1 MFPLFQAPLFF
12 AQTVD
17 QKTKMMGDELISAI
31 DSTMEHLNRG
41 DGHSQPPM
49 EYPSTSSKTEYYE
62 KVSLNQLWISN
73 CGTVDF
79 H

>member
-1 MFPLFQAPLFF
+1 
-12 AQTVD
+12 
-17 QKTKMMGDELISAI
+17 MMGDELISAI

-41 DGHSQPPM
+41 DGHMPPPM

-62 KVSLNQLWISN
+62 KVSLNQLWLSN

-79 H
+79 HYSGTFGT